1 MNKLSNIFKIIFHFL
16 NIILIFFYLFPGSI
30 LGWFLY
36 KDLTKQPQLTNDFMN
51 ISSNHF
57 YIFFILS
64 IFGILSYSKHKKLNL
79 LIKYLIILSV
89 VLELSHLLI
98 PQRSFQFGDL
108 FGNILGVVLV
118 LLINKIWRL
127 KV

>member
-1 MNKLSNIFKIIFHFL
+1 MNKLYNVFQIIFHFL
-16 NIILIFFYLFPGSI
+16 NIVLIFVYLFPGSI

-36 KDLTKQPQLTNDFMN
+36 KDLEQQPQITHDFMG

-57 YIFFILS
+57 YAFFVLS
-64 IFGILSYSKHKKLNL
+64 FLGILSYSKHKKFDL
-79 LIKYLIILSV
+79 LIKYLLLLSV
-89 VLELSHLLI
+89 LLELSHLLI
-98 PQRSFQFGDL
+98 PVRGFQFEDL

-118 LLINKIWRL
+118 LLVNKIWRL

>member
-1 MNKLSNIFKIIFHFL
+1 MNKLNNVFKIIFHFS
-16 NIILIFFYLFPGSI
+16 NIVLIFFYLFPGSI

-36 KDLTKQPQLTNDFMN
+36 KNLEQQPHITTNFIG

-57 YIFFILS
+57 YAFFVLS
-64 IFGILSYSKHKKLNL
+64 FLGILSYSKHKKLNL
-79 LIKYLIILSV
+79 LIKYLIMLSV

-108 FGNILGVVLV
+108 FGNILGVVLM
-118 LLINKIWRL
+118 LLVNKIWRL